1 MVPTRA
7 PVEALE
13 ADERCAQAARGTLQ
27 RMTHQLLLDVSSL
40 MYRAFFAMGET
51 VFAPDGRP
59 VGAVHGYLDM
69 VARLVNDRRPDEV
82 VHVYD
87 HEWRPTARTD
97 IYPAYKGQR
106 PPDPEALPGQFE
118 LLRLVLDPTGTVQA
132 QTRGWEAE
140 DASDADRLEMVSGDR
155 DLIQLV
161 RDPVVKLLFTVRGV
175 SELTEFDEATVLQ
188 KYGVPASRYAEFAIL
203 RGDPSD
209 GLPGVRGVGE
219 KTARALVQ
227 TYGSLEELL
236 DDAAHDEPSPG
247 PLKGKPALRARLRE
261 AADYVAAMQRLVPP
275 NAIAPLDLWGGG
287 RDDDALKRLAD
298 ELGLRGPA
306 QRLMAALDAGARP

>member
-1 MVPTRA
+1 
-7 PVEALE
+7 
-13 ADERCAQAARGTLQ
+13 
-27 RMTHQLLLDVSSL
+27 MTHQLLLDVSSL

-51 VFAPDGRP
+51 VFTPDGKP

-69 VARLVNDRRPDEV
+69 VSRLVNDRRPDEV

-97 IYPAYKGQR
+97 IYPGYKSTR
-106 PPDPEALPGQFE
+106 LPDPEALPAQFE

-140 DASDADRLEMVSGDR
+140 DAIAAFCEDASDADRLEIVSGDR

-175 SELTEFDEATVLQ
+175 SELTEYDEATVLA

-209 GLPGVRGVGE
+209 DLPGVRGVGE

-236 DDAAHDEPSPG
+236 EDAARDDPRPG

-261 AADYVAAMQRLVPP
+261 AADYMADMQRLVPP

-287 RDDDALKRLAD
+287 RDDEALKQLAD
-298 ELGLRGPA
+298 ELGVRGPA
-306 QRLMAALDAGARP
+306 QRLMAALDAGAKP